1 MSSFVFLLIAIGL
14 SATGEVLLKV
24 GMRQFGE
31 FSITPEHVLRAFS
44 MAPVVGGFALIF
56 SGSLFW
62 LATIS
67 RADLSWAYPLLALGY
82 ILVVLASWA
91 VLHESVSPLR
101 AAGLV
106 VICLGLVLV
115 SQS

>member
-1 MSSFVFLLIAIGL
+1 MSPMLFLLIAVCL

-31 FSITPEHVLRAFS
+31 FSITPGDVVRAFTLP
-44 MAPVVGGFALIF
+44 AVVGGFAFIF

-67 RADLSWAYPLLALGY
+67 RANLSWAYPLLALGY
-82 ILVVLASWA
+82 ILVVVASWA
-91 VLHESVSPLR
+91 ILNEALSPLR
-101 AAGLV
+101 VAGLL
-106 VICLGLVLV
+106 VICVGLVIV
-115 SQS
+115 SRS

>member
-1 MSSFVFLLIAIGL
+1 MSPIVFLLIAISL
-14 SATGEVLLKV
+14 SATGEVLLKL

-31 FSITPEHVLRAFS
+31 FSITPEQILRAFS
-44 MAPVVGGFALIF
+44 MPAVIGGFALIF

-82 ILVVLASWA
+82 VLVFLASWA
-91 VLHESVSPLR
+91 VLNEAISPLR
-101 AAGLV
+101 VAGLV
-106 VICLGLVLV
+106 VICLGLLMV